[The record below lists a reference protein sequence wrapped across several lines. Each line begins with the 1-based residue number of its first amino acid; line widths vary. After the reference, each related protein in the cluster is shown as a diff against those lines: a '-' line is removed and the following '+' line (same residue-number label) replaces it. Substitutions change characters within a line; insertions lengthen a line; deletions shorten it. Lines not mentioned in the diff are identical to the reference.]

1 MHKKTSLP
9 PFDLKV
15 GNDTKKKTTSPKKN
29 TTIFYLKCFFF
40 CFIEKCGFE
49 GEGGG

>member
-15 GNDTKKKTTSPKKN
+15 GNDTKKKTTSPKK
-29 TTIFYLKCFFF
+29 TPQFF
-40 CFIEKCGFE
+40 I
-49 GEGGG
+49 